1 MSESGRATNHG
12 LNFSAVILLHEATS
26 LVTCRMENPLQSSE
40 KNLTPKPRVTLRE
53 GKNVTP
59 YRAGITT
66 PPTQES
72 GADFTPESGPHP
84 GG

>member
-1 MSESGRATNHG
+1 
-12 LNFSAVILLHEATS
+12 
-26 LVTCRMENPLQSSE
+26 MENPLQSSE